1 MKRYETYKDSGVLWQ
16 EKIPSHWRLVSFKR
30 LFSFGRGLSITKAD
44 LVEEGIPVI
53 SYGQIHSKQ
62 NTGTKIEQH
71 LLRYVPESYTEGN
84 DSSKVN
90 KGDFIFA
97 DTSEDLEGCGNCV
110 YIDKD
115 YLLYAGY
122 HSIIA
127 RSIQSSDNKYLAYLF
142 KTDCW
147 RSQIRSSV
155 NGVKVFSVTQST
167 LSDSTVILPPVEEQI
182 TIASYLD
189 HKVGQIDATIAE
201 KEQMLEDL
209 KAYRSAII
217 SEAVTKGLDKNVEM
231 KDSGI
236 EWMDMIPK
244 HWNINKLKIFAD
256 ISTGTTPST
265 DNKEYWKEPTEN
277 WYTPSDFCE
286 ENVHLETSS
295 RKVSTAAFQGSAC
308 RVFKKDVVLVVGIGA
323 TLGKIGISSVECS
336 ANQQINAIEFYDK
349 VYPLF
354 GAYYLSSLKEVMK
367 SLASAATLAIMN
379 QSVTGSIP
387 FVCPFLDEQKKI
399 ADYLEKKTKSIGSLL
414 NQIKVQIDELKSY
427 KSALITEAV
436 TGKIDLRD
444 WKPKE
449 ENV

>member
-1 MKRYETYKDSGVLWQ
+1 MKRYEIYKDSGIQWVG
-16 EKIPSHWRLVSFKR
+16 EIPSHWDSNKLKF
-30 LFSFGRGLSITKAD
+30 FAD
-44 LVEEGIPVI
+44 I
-53 SYGQIHSKQ
+53 S
-62 NTGTKIEQH
+62 TGTTPSTANEEYWNEATENWYTPADFNEGDIH
-71 LLRYVPESYTEGN
+71 LNG
-84 DSSKVN
+84 SSRKVSAMAFE
-90 KGDFIFA
+90 KSA
-97 DTSEDLEGCGNCV
+97 C
-110 YIDKD
+110 
-115 YLLYAGY
+115 
-122 HSIIA
+122 
-127 RSIQSSDNKYLAYLF
+127 
-142 KTDCW
+142 
-147 RSQIRSSV
+147 
-155 NGVKVFSVTQST
+155 KVFKKNVVLVVGIGATLGKIGFSRVECTANQQINAIEFYDNVYPLFGAYYLSSLKEVMKSLASAATLAIMNQSVTGSIPFVCPT
-167 LSDSTVILPPVEEQI
+167 LAEQKN
-182 TIASYLD
+182 IATYLD

-217 SEAVTKGLDKNVEM
+217 SEAVTTGLDKNVEL
-231 KDSGI
+231 KDSGVECI
-236 EWMDMIPK
+236 GMIPK
-244 HWNINKLKIFAD
+244 HWNINKLKFFAD

-265 DNKEYWKEPTEN
+265 DNEEYWKEPTEN

-295 RKVSTAAFQGSAC
+295 RKVSTTAFQESAC

-336 ANQQINAIEFYDK
+336 ANQQINAIEFYDN

-387 FVCPFLDEQKKI
+387 FVCPSLDEQKEI

-414 NQIKVQIDELKSY
+414 NQIEVQIDELKSY

-436 TGKIDLRD
+436 TGKIDLRE

>member
-1 MKRYETYKDSGVLWQ
+1 MKRYETYKDSGIQWVG
-16 EKIPSHWRLVSFKR
+16 EIPSHWEIVKLRYTGTFENGLTYSTGDIVEDDGILVLRSSNIQNEHITFDDCVYVNSVPKELMVSKGDIIICSRNGSSALIGKCAIIEDDVKASFGAFMMRYRANINNKFAFYLFLSAVANYR
-30 LFSFGRGLSITKAD
+30 GLFS
-44 LVEEGIPVI
+44 
-53 SYGQIHSKQ
+53 
-62 NTGTKIEQH
+62 
-71 LLRYVPESYTEGN
+71 
-84 DSSKVN
+84 
-90 KGDFIFA
+90 
-97 DTSEDLEGCGNCV
+97 TSTINQLTM
-110 YIDKD
+110 
-115 YLLYAGY
+115 
-122 HSIIA
+122 SIINQMQVA
-127 RSIQSSDNKYLAYLF
+127 LPSDTEQKNIAAYL
-142 KTDCW
+142 D
-147 RSQIRSSV
+147 R
-155 NGVKVFSVTQST
+155 KVS
-167 LSDSTVILPPVEEQI
+167 
-182 TIASYLD
+182 
-189 HKVGQIDATIAE
+189 QIDATIAE
-201 KEQMLEDL
+201 NEQMLEDL
-209 KAYRSAII
+209 KNYRSAII

-236 EWMDMIPK
+236 EWMGRVPK
-244 HWNINKLKIFAD
+244 HWNINKLKFFAD

-265 DNKEYWKEPTEN
+265 DNEEYWKEPTEN

-295 RKVSTAAFQGSAC
+295 RKVSTTAFQESAC

-336 ANQQINAIEFYDK
+336 ASQQINAIEFYDN

-387 FVCPFLDEQKKI
+387 FVCPTLDEQKEI

-414 NQIKVQIDELKSY
+414 NQIEVQIDELKSY
-427 KSALITEAV
+427 KSVFITEAV

-449 ENV
+449 EKV

>member
-1 MKRYETYKDSGVLWQ
+1 MKRYEIYKDSGIQWVG
-16 EKIPSHWRLVSFKR
+16 EIPSHWDSNKLKF
-30 LFSFGRGLSITKAD
+30 FAD
-44 LVEEGIPVI
+44 I
-53 SYGQIHSKQ
+53 S
-62 NTGTKIEQH
+62 TGTTPSTANEEYWNEATENWYTPADFNEGDIH
-71 LLRYVPESYTEGN
+71 LNG
-84 DSSKVN
+84 SSRKVSAMAFE
-90 KGDFIFA
+90 KSA
-97 DTSEDLEGCGNCV
+97 C
-110 YIDKD
+110 
-115 YLLYAGY
+115 
-122 HSIIA
+122 
-127 RSIQSSDNKYLAYLF
+127 
-142 KTDCW
+142 
-147 RSQIRSSV
+147 
-155 NGVKVFSVTQST
+155 KVFKKNVVLVVGIGATLGKIGFSRVECTANQQINAIEFHDNVYPLFGAYYLSSLKEVMKSLASAATLAIMNQSVTGSIPFVCPT
-167 LSDSTVILPPVEEQI
+167 LAEQKN
-182 TIASYLD
+182 IAAFLD

-201 KEQMLEDL
+201 KEQMLEGL
-209 KAYRSAII
+209 KNYRSAII

-231 KDSGI
+231 KDSGVECI
-236 EWMDMIPK
+236 GMIPK
-244 HWNINKLKIFAD
+244 HWNINKLKFFAD

-265 DNKEYWKEPTEN
+265 DNEEYWKEPTEN

-295 RKVSTAAFQGSAC
+295 RKVSTTAFQESAC

-336 ANQQINAIEFYDK
+336 ANQQINAIEFYEN

-367 SLASAATLAIMN
+367 SFASAATLAIMN

-387 FVCPFLDEQKKI
+387 FVCPTLDEQKEI

-414 NQIKVQIDELKSY
+414 NQIEAQIDELKSY

>member
-1 MKRYETYKDSGVLWQ
+1 MKRYETYKDSGIQWVG
-16 EKIPSHWRLVSFKR
+16 EIPSHWDVVKTSYLFDDIGSGTTPNTNDDSLYDTDNGINWLQTGDLNDGHITKTSKKISQKAIEGNGTLRLYPINSLVIALYGATIGKVGVLDIESTTNQACCVLPPSDKISTDFAYYIFLASKEALLNLASGGGQPNISQAIIKNHRIPYPSYAEQQSIVSF
-30 LFSFGRGLSITKAD
+30 L
-44 LVEEGIPVI
+44 
-53 SYGQIHSKQ
+53 
-62 NTGTKIEQH
+62 
-71 LLRYVPESYTEGN
+71 
-84 DSSKVN
+84 
-90 KGDFIFA
+90 
-97 DTSEDLEGCGNCV
+97 ED
-110 YIDKD
+110 
-115 YLLYAGY
+115 
-122 HSIIA
+122 
-127 RSIQSSDNKYLAYLF
+127 
-142 KTDCW
+142 
-147 RSQIRSSV
+147 
-155 NGVKVFSVTQST
+155 
-167 LSDSTVILPPVEEQI
+167 
-182 TIASYLD
+182 
-189 HKVGQIDATIAE
+189 KVGQIDAAIAE

-231 KDSGI
+231 KDSGV
-236 EWMDMIPK
+236 EWIGMIPK
-244 HWNINKLKIFAD
+244 HWNINKLKFFAD

-265 DNKEYWKEPTEN
+265 DNEEYWKEPTEN

-295 RKVSTAAFQGSAC
+295 RKVSTTAFQESAC

-336 ANQQINAIEFYDK
+336 ANQQINAIEFYDN

-367 SLASAATLAIMN
+367 SLASASTLAIMN

-387 FVCPFLDEQKKI
+387 FVCPTLDEQKEI

-414 NQIKVQIDELKSY
+414 NQIEVQIDELKSY
-427 KSALITEAV
+427 KSVLITEAV
-436 TGKIDLRD
+436 TGKIDLRE